1 MDPFL
6 DMEGMMEM
14 MMVINSLMISRI
26 AVYSVRLQ
34 CCSTGRTDTTPPN

>member
-6 DMEGMMEM
+6 DMEGMMVM

-26 AVYSVRLQ
+26 AVYAAKAAML
-34 CCSTGRTDTTPPN
+34 